1 MIDRPA
7 EDWKPWQV
15 SYRHGTLAIWPPQA
29 VRDYV
34 NRFRRELDPISDGFE
49 EAHITL
55 TQPFRAPVTERV
67 IDQVRSILAREMPF
81 SIAYGPLRSFLPAP
95 VLWLD
100 VQPSE
105 RVLKLRHELHATGL
119 FDLSLPHTDDFVP
132 HMTLTEGLSGTP
144 VNDALFRE
152 LAPSVERGTFTCEG
166 IAFIRPNA
174 RFRFEVERE
183 IAFGDD

>member
-1 MIDRPA
+1 MTDPRA
-7 EDWKPWQV
+7 WRWEAWQLP
-15 SYRHGTLAIWPPQA
+15 YRHGTLAIWPPQV

-34 NRFRRELDPISDGFE
+34 NRFRQKLDPISDGYA

-55 TQPFRAPVTERV
+55 TQPFRAPVTEHV
-67 IDQVRSILAREMPF
+67 IDHVRSILAAEKPF
-81 SIAYGPLRSFLPAP
+81 SIAYGPLRSFFPAP

-100 VQPSE
+100 VHPRE
-105 RVLKLRHELHATGL
+105 RALKLRHELHATGL

-152 LAPSVERGTFTCEG
+152 LAPSVEGGTFTCDG